1 MKRITNGIV
10 LTLIL
15 LFTIG
20 FSGILQAQQP
30 SSPIWFYQKGGSYDS
45 TTKEYTMIIQWK
57 NGTINTEHP
66 KAEYYEVYR
75 SMLGHFEDV
84 EDFDLVGTITD
95 EESDDGVYL
104 YHDKVEKLAV
114 YEIYVV
120 PYANGQKGE
129 RSPVIRAFAPGSYCV
144 RMDAEIVD
152 FMSFPETI
160 AIPGEMYEYDA
171 FARHRSPRVQG
182 LVRYHLEEGPEGMT
196 IDNKKGMLQWAV
208 PTDATDQ
215 YYVKIKATSDEDDRA
230 ESIQEWYIRIANED
244 EIDDY
249 YGTSSV
255 YEISDKPT
263 LIVYPNPVADHLR
276 FNYQANN
283 YTVTIELIDITG
295 NSVYSIYSD
304 VIPGDNMIDFE
315 ITGVS
320 SGSYMLRITDGNKIS
335 FGKVII
341 K

>member
-15 LFTIG
+15 LFTMG
-20 FSGILQAQQP
+20 FSGLLQAQQP
-30 SSPIWFYQKGGSYDS
+30 SSPIWFYQEGGSYDS

-57 NGTINTEHP
+57 NGTVDQEHP
-66 KAEYYEVYR
+66 RAEYYEVYR
-75 SMLGHFEDV
+75 SMLGHFDDV

-95 EESDDGVYL
+95 EESDDGFYL
-104 YHDKVEKLAV
+104 YHDKVEKLAG
-114 YEIYVV
+114 YEFYVI

-144 RMDAEIVD
+144 NMNGEIVD
-152 FMSFPETI
+152 FISFPETI
-160 AIPGEMYEYDA
+160 GIPGENYKYEA

-196 IDNKKGMLQWAV
+196 IDNKKGIMQWDV
-208 PTDATDQ
+208 PSDAEGQ

-249 YGTSSV
+249 YASSV
-255 YEISDKPT
+255 YEIGDKPT
-263 LIVYPNPVADHLR
+263 LVVYPNPAADHLR

-283 YTVTIELIDITG
+283 YSVNIELIDITG
-295 NSVYSIYSD
+295 NSVYSTVSD
-304 VIPGDNMIDFE
+304 VNPGDNMIDFE
-315 ITGVS
+315 IMGVS
-320 SGSYMLRITDGNKIS
+320 TGSYMLRITDGNKIS